1 MEFKVPPSKKLKL
14 DHINPKQQDL
24 DTTIHET
31 DTNTI
36 KKLLFTLEKSLSSN
50 TLLRSKYSNN
60 PLKFIDSE
68 QALDDAISALTSIS
82 SSPELFP
89 VLIQLNSHVSILSL
103 LAHENTDIVLST
115 LTLINEFT
123 DDDTVD
129 QTTPKAA
136 QGIKQLLHSW
146 LDADILSLLVANLDR
161 LLDDRADDR
170 QGIFDTLSIMENFVS
185 IDPELEVKVF
195 NSIIPWILKRL
206 SLKQFDS
213 IIQYATELLAILLQ
227 SNKENK
233 HKFISSG
240 GLDSILLILARYRK
254 KDPTDADEIE
264 MLENLFDCVCALVQ
278 EPDLK
283 LPFVQAEGIQ
293 LMFIFIKQKLLCRAR
308 AIKVIDHVL
317 LGHSQEGA
325 ELFVELGGLK
335 SVFSAFL
342 KKGSAK
348 YKKQYPEFSQKEE
361 EEHIVSIICSLFKN
375 LQSQDHKLRLIY
387 KFIESDF
394 EKLHQLLIYHTQYKL
409 KVGLSMLKEDGTIEQ
424 DEDDELEYM
433 NRLDAGLF
441 TLQLIDIIL
450 MYCMHESP
458 EIKRLVPTL
467 LPELD
472 ETMENVGLIV
482 KEYLDNYG
490 VDSTDK
496 DVLEHKKLLKSML
509 VVFDVSV

>member
-1 MEFKVPPSKKLKL
+1 
-14 DHINPKQQDL
+14 
-24 DTTIHET
+24 
-31 DTNTI
+31 
-36 KKLLFTLEKSLSSN
+36 
-50 TLLRSKYSNN
+50 
-60 PLKFIDSE
+60 
-68 QALDDAISALTSIS
+68 
-82 SSPELFP
+82 
-89 VLIQLNSHVSILSL
+89 
-103 LAHENTDIVLST
+103 
-115 LTLINEFT
+115 
-123 DDDTVD
+123 
-129 QTTPKAA
+129 
-136 QGIKQLLHSW
+136 
-146 LDADILSLLVANLDR
+146 
-161 LLDDRADDR
+161 
-170 QGIFDTLSIMENFVS
+170 MENFVS

-293 LMFIFIKQKLLCRAR
+293 LIAR

-361 EEHIVSIICSLFKN
+361 E
-375 LQSQDHKLRLIY
+375 
-387 KFIESDF
+387 
-394 EKLHQLLIYHTQYKL
+394 
-409 KVGLSMLKEDGTIEQ
+409 VGLSMLKEDGTIEQ

-482 KEYLDNYG
+482 KG
-490 VDSTDK
+490 
-496 DVLEHKKLLKSML
+496 M
-509 VVFDVSV
+509 